1 MALLLF
7 CLRCMGNPLRDVRV
21 FCRDFPDISF
31 RIIMGYL
38 QYLYFCN
45 WDLFSSI
52 LKGTIP
58 LFCVEFRPVEL
69 HVQCSLLCLHFRSK
83 ATHCETE
90 IVSLHLVKLKNT
102 NFASFL
108 VNIASFGFTSY
119 FLLRFVLIEKHIFI
133 HLILLRFAPKQ
144 KADVNRSFDNN
155 SSNGR

>member
-7 CLRCMGNPLRDVRV
+7 CLRWGIPYVTLGFFVG
-21 FCRDFPDISF
+21 ISLTF
-31 RIIMGYL
+31 HSEL
-38 QYLYFCN
+38 LWDTYLYFCN

-90 IVSLHLVKLKNT
+90 IVSLHLVKFKNT

-133 HLILLRFAPKQ
+133 HLILVRFAPKQ

-155 SSNGR
+155 CSNGR